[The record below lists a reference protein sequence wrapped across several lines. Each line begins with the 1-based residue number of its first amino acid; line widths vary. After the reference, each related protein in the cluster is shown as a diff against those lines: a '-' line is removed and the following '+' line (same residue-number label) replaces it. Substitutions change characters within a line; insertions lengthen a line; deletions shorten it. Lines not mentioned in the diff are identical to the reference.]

1 MMRPLPVSSLA
12 RFTCSPGEPLNRGR
26 SGKESPTLT
35 LERAEAPVPERIPA
49 AGSELVPFHAG
60 ETLRWRF
67 VEG

>member
-35 LERAEAPVPERIPA
+35 LERAEA
-49 AGSELVPFHAG
+49 
-60 ETLRWRF
+60 
-67 VEG
+67 